1 MEYVLYVLI
10 AMVALWAGIIFVF
23 MYLRIRAQEK
33 TIDRLTDKL
42 MARNYTDYVTG
53 SNARDALTEE
63 IHVRKPLSW
72 YDDPNMPDVG
82 DKT

>member
-1 MEYVLYVLI
+1 MEYALI
-10 AMVALWAGIIFVF
+10 AVIVLVIVF
-23 MYLRIRAQEK
+23 LCLRIRAQDAIIK
-33 TIDRLTDKL
+33 DLTEKL

-53 SNARDALTEE
+53 SRAREDPPAE

-72 YDDPNMPDVG
+72 YDDPNLPDVG

>member
-1 MEYVLYVLI
+1 MI
-10 AMVALWAGIIFVF
+10 ALLMVIVF
-23 MYLRIRAQEK
+23 LCLRIKAQDAM
-33 TIDRLTDKL
+33 INDLTNKL

-53 SNARDALTEE
+53 TSARDAPTEE

-72 YDDPNMPDVG
+72 YDDPNMPDG